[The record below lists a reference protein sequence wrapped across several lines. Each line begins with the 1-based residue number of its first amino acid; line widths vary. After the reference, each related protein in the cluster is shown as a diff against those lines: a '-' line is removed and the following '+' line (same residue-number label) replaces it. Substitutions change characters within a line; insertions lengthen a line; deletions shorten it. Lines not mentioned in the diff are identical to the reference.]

1 MSEVVWLVRAGENS
15 RHARRFASGAVIA
28 IGWPNVEGLG
38 DLRGVSEDTILSLL
52 RSSPIVSSPEAD
64 AAELVAFRDE
74 MRIGDVVI
82 TPDAN
87 ERDVLVGEIT
97 GDYQF
102 LDPSPADDY
111 RHVRSVSWYGR
122 WDRDLL
128 PDHLRLETNYRRTLR
143 RLSNR
148 DEWSNFANTMRD
160 SARSPE
166 DVRRR
171 RTATSTTAV
180 SSDRERVCPGCGLIK
195 STNQFTGDVC
205 GDCA

>member
-1 MSEVVWLVRAGENS
+1 MTDVVWLVRAGEGS
-15 RHARRFASGAVIA
+15 RHAQRFASGAVIA
-28 IGWPNVEGLG
+28 IGWPNIEGLR
-38 DLRGVSEDTILSLL
+38 DLRDVSEETILSLL
-52 RSSPIVSSPEAD
+52 RASPTVSSPEAD

-82 TPDAN
+82 TPDADQ
-87 ERDVLVGEIT
+87 RDVLVGEIT

-128 PDHLRLETNYRRTLR
+128 PDHLRRETNYRRTLR

-148 DEWSNFANTMRD
+148 DEWVNFANNMRD

-166 DVRRR
+166 DVRRGR
-171 RTATSTTAV
+171 ATRSV
-180 SSDRERVCPGCGLIK
+180 SSSTPKERLCPGCGLLK
-195 STNQFTGDVC
+195 STSQFADDVC
-205 GDCA
+205 RDCA